1 MDGLVKDRHYGIG
14 RVYYRRRGFK
24 QSVRFSRKLN
34 KRAHEYKKGSVH
46 AKENLHRG
54 FTAGEP
60 METIPHALMALG
72 GGKESVRYHFFTGW
86 GARFH
91 LLATIFRL
99 SLLTRLTRRGKKEER
114 KTEPGESERRRKR
127 KGVLVPRR
135 EMQKSGCW
143 Q

>member
-54 FTAGEP
+54 ITAGEP

-72 GGKESVRYHFFTGW
+72 GGKESVRYHFYWGGGRDFTFYQPFLGS
-86 GARFH
+86 H
-91 LLATIFRL
+91 C
-99 SLLTRLTRRGKKEER
+99 S
-114 KTEPGESERRRKR
+114 
-127 KGVLVPRR
+127 
-135 EMQKSGCW
+135 QD
-143 Q
+143 